1 MVRVN
6 LIQPSRLSDQHLIAE
21 YDEILMLVAYIKN
34 KPSIDSL
41 PQNYCLGKGHMR
53 FFKDKVNYLKERHEL
68 LKKEMVNRGFKTEK
82 TIDLDSFDSLN
93 KGIWQ
98 PGEDDFK
105 IIKARI
111 KEKLALK
118 PTYYR
123 YYSKYKSTDFFF
135 NLLDN

>member
-6 LIQPSRLSDQHLIAE
+6 LIEPSRLSDQHLIAE
-21 YDEILMLVAYIKN
+21 YDEILMLVAYIRS
-34 KPSIDSL
+34 KPSIDNL

-53 FFKDKVNYLKERHEL
+53 FFKDKVSYLKERHEL
-68 LKKEMVNRGFKTEK
+68 LKKEMANRGFKTEK

-93 KGIWQ
+93 KGSWQ
-98 PGEDDFK
+98 PGGDDFK

-123 YYSKYKSTDFFF
+123 YYSKYESTDFFF